1 VELYSLILIC
11 GSGCL
16 VECASGGNDCLVECA
31 SGGNDYSVDCA
42 SGMRYSMCSGTP

>member
-1 VELYSLILIC
+1 
-11 GSGCL
+11 